1 MTISQVTSEALQAEL
16 RRLLPSQQ
24 GFGTDLSAS
33 DTIIPVIDLTAAAEG
48 SGLPYGLQTA
58 LSFND
63 LTSFNDSGT
72 GSSTIISGVG
82 FWRLVGNASVPAGF
96 AADNRVTIRINN
108 GLSSKI
114 IYEFNKNTGS
124 TYNAFN
130 FGQFDLIIVLQA
142 GESIES
148 DRVNARCAGTVRQ
161 VATLQ
166 GNLVNPSGYIPQ

>member
-1 MTISQVTSEALQAEL
+1 MSISSVTSEALQAEL
-16 RRLLPSQQ
+16 RRLLPSQA

-63 LTSFNDSGT
+63 MTSFNDSGT
-72 GSSTIISGVG
+72 GTSTIISNVG

-108 GLSSKI
+108 GLSSKV

-124 TYNAFN
+124 TYNNFN
-130 FGQFDLIIVLQA
+130 FGTFDLIIVLQA

-166 GNLVNPSGYIPQ
+166 GTLVNPSGYIPQ